1 MEYSFADRM
10 NGVDGSFIREIMKV
24 TDKPEIISFAGGL
37 PNPDLFPVRQIS
49 EAAQKVFV
57 EKGESALQYA
67 TTEGYLPLREY
78 LVERYRVKHGLEIQA
93 DDILITNGS
102 QQGIDLVA
110 KVLLNK
116 GDHVVI
122 ERPGYLGAI
131 QAISLYE
138 PVFHGISM
146 DETGVDTDELAEVF
160 NNHPVKL
167 FYAVPTF
174 QNPSGITYSQ
184 GKRERVAEILKNSSA
199 LFLEDNPYG
208 DLRFSG
214 EDLPLIKSQVE
225 EQGILMGSFSK
236 ITVPGT
242 RLGWIIAAK
251 GIMDKLKIAKQAADL
266 HSNYLSQ
273 LIIHQYLLDN
283 DLDKHIDKI
292 RTVYRQQCLCMLSA
306 IQQHFP
312 EEVKCTR
319 PEGGMFLWATLPD
332 GLSSMK
338 LFEKTISENVAFVP
352 GGAFYVDGGGD
363 RSFRLNF
370 SNSTEE
376 KIETGIKKL
385 SKTIKKMLS

>member
-1 MEYSFADRM
+1 MNFLFADRM
-10 NGVDGSFIREIMKV
+10 NGVDESFIREILKV
-24 TDKPEIISFAGGL
+24 TEKPEIISFAGGL
-37 PNPDLFPVRQIS
+37 PNPGLFPVREIS
-49 EAAQKVFV
+49 EAAQKVFAH
-57 EKGESALQYA
+57 KGESALQYA

-78 LVERYRVKHGLEIQA
+78 IAERYRVKQGLEIQA

-116 GDHVVI
+116 GDHVII

-146 DETGVDTDELAEVF
+146 DEDGIDTDDLTEVF

-174 QNPSGITYSQ
+174 QNPSGITYSRE
-184 GKRERVAEILKNSSA
+184 KRERVAEILKNSSA
-199 LFLEDNPYG
+199 VILEDNPYG

-214 EDLPLIKSQVE
+214 VDLPLIKPEVA

-242 RLGWIIAAK
+242 RLGWVCAAK
-251 GIMDKLKIAKQAADL
+251 EIMDKLKVAKQAADL
-266 HSNYLSQ
+266 HSNFLSQ
-273 LIIHQYLLDN
+273 LIIHQYLMDN
-283 DLDKHIDKI
+283 DLDGHIEKI
-292 RTVYRQQCLCMLSA
+292 RTVYRQQCQCMLSA

-312 EEVKCTR
+312 EEVRCTK

-332 GLSSMK
+332 GLSSLE
-338 LFEKTISENVAFVP
+338 LFEKAISENVAFVP
-352 GGAFYVDGGGD
+352 GGAFYVDGDGD

-385 SKTIKKMLS
+385 AETIKKMVS